1 MFNAGA
7 MFETFIQSL
16 LAQTLTSLEIILVD
30 DGSTDGSGERADDY
44 AQRHPHIRVIH
55 QPNGGV

>member
-1 MFNAGA
+1 MSQNLPLLSIITPMFNAGV

-30 DGSTDGSGERADDY
+30 DGS
-44 AQRHPHIRVIH
+44 
-55 QPNGGV
+55 